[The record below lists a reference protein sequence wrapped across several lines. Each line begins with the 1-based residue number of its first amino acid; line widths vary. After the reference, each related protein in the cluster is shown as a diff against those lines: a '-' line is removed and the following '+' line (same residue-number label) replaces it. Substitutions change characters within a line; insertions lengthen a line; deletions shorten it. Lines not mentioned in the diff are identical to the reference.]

1 MYGKIM
7 NEIVYKIIDD
17 EVFVN
22 LESLTLVLM
31 EQPATKKLG
40 LDIVLN
46 KLRLRILRQVK
57 RENKTDDRTTNQ
69 IRKG

>member
-1 MYGKIM
+1 M